1 VCVCVCMYVWCA
13 RASTSTCD
21 NNIVCVGRGESQQFR
36 RGQDTAI
43 EAEEMGWE
51 GLKCG
56 DMLHTSC
63 APFLFCASNLMKM
76 LLAFE
81 WKKTGAVGLAH
92 LVRIRAEMDP
102 PVVPAGLVAI
112 CTQSTMIIQ
121 YTQRRDCETMCT
133 CVRVCV
139 CVCVCCVCVCVY
151 SRKYWAR
158 HARSDGNDQLST

>member
-1 VCVCVCMYVWCA
+1 
-13 RASTSTCD
+13 
-21 NNIVCVGRGESQQFR
+21 
-36 RGQDTAI
+36 
-43 EAEEMGWE
+43 MGWE

-112 CTQSTMIIQ
+112 CM
-121 YTQRRDCETMCT
+121 YTEHDDHTRHTAARLWDDVHMRARA
-133 CVRVCV
+133 RVCV
-139 CVCVCCVCVCVY
+139 CVCVCVVCCVCVCVCVCVQE
-151 SRKYWAR
+151 SIGHGMREVMAMINEAPKSL
-158 HARSDGNDQLST
+158 HEHDKSG